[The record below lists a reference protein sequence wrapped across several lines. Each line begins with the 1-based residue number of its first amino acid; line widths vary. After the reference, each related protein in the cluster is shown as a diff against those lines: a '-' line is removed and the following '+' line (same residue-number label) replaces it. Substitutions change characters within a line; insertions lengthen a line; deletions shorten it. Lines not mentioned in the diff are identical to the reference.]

1 MEPWLTPRGDEQ
13 LPEENA
19 RPLSPAEQEEAV
31 RDLLPPAEFRELQ
44 HELRA
49 SAPFSWRSLLLTI
62 PALAA
67 LCAVMYLFFPH
78 SRFAVPKETQVVIA
92 EEKPL
97 PDSERKLLHRARE
110 LHNHGKIR
118 EALTL
123 LAPAV
128 RRVLESS
135 DPVQAENAQA
145 LLAQFWEWRM
155 PTAPVRVASECRRI
169 LGCSPDHLVAKLTLA
184 RLLPQSFPA
193 LAELQEKTPQLL
205 REMSEERLAMLRPL
219 LDAPALTAAR
229 QDEVAWQYAL
239 AATGSWLAA
248 GAAAFPGAPGFAER
262 ETALSLCRARP
273 ESRRFVRLRRDILN
287 RIWSAKWYFRN
298 FRIVDG
304 RPTHHRD
311 LKREID
317 DLERRLEQ

>member
-1 MEPWLTPRGDEQ
+1 MNNCPKRASAPFH
-13 LPEENA
+13 
-19 RPLSPAEQEEAV
+19 PLNGRRRSATCC
-31 RDLLPPAEFRELQ
+31 LPAEFRELQ
-44 HELRA
+44 RELHA
-49 SAPFSWRSLLLTI
+49 SAPFSWRSLLLTV

-67 LCAVMYLFFPH
+67 MCAAMYLFFPH
-78 SRFAVPKETQVVIA
+78 SRFAAPKETPIAIA

-97 PDSERKLLHRARE
+97 PDSDRKLLRRARE

-155 PTAPVRVASECRRI
+155 PVAPVRVAAECRRI

-184 RLLPQSFPA
+184 RLQPQSFPA
-193 LAELQEKTPQLL
+193 LAGLQEKAPQLL

-219 LDAPALTAAR
+219 LGASAVTAD
-229 QDEVAWQYAL
+229 QQSEIAWQYAL
-239 AATGSWLAA
+239 AATGCWLAA
-248 GAAAFPGAPGFAER
+248 GAAAFPDEPGFAR
-262 ETALSLCRARP
+262 AGSGSGPVPFPAGQPPVRPAALRYSLPDLVGQMVLLELPDRRRPPHAPPRSQARN
-273 ESRRFVRLRRDILN
+273 RR
-287 RIWSAKWYFRN
+287 
-298 FRIVDG
+298 
-304 RPTHHRD
+304 P
-311 LKREID
+311 
-317 DLERRLEQ
+317 

>member
-13 LPEENA
+13 LPEESV
-19 RPLSPAEQEEAV
+19 RPLSPAEREEAV

-44 HELRA
+44 RELQA
-49 SAPFSWRSLLLTI
+49 SAPFSWHSLLLTV

-67 LCAVMYLFFPH
+67 MCAAMYLFFPH
-78 SRFAVPKETQVVIA
+78 SRFAAPKETPIAIA

-97 PDSERKLLHRARE
+97 PDSDRKLLHRARE
-110 LHNHGKIR
+110 LHSHGKIR

-155 PTAPVRVASECRRI
+155 PVAPVRVAAECRRI

-184 RLLPQSFPA
+184 RLQPQSFPA
-193 LAELQEKTPQLL
+193 LAGLQEKAPQLL
-205 REMSEERLAMLRPL
+205 RELSEERLALLRPL
-219 LDAPALTAAR
+219 LGASAVTAD
-229 QDEVAWQYAL
+229 QQSEIAWQYAL
-239 AATGSWLAA
+239 AATGCWLAA
-248 GAAAFPGAPGFAER
+248 GAAAFPDEPGFAER
-262 ETALSLCRARP
+262 EAALALCRSRLD
-273 ESRRFVRLRRDILN
+273 SRRFARLRCDILY
-287 RIWSAKWYFRN
+287 RIWSAKWYFWN
-298 FRIVDG
+298 FQTVDG
-304 RPTHHRD
+304 RRTHHRD

>member
-1 MEPWLTPRGDEQ
+1 M
-13 LPEENA
+13 A
-19 RPLSPAEQEEAV
+19 
-31 RDLLPPAEFRELQ
+31 
-44 HELRA
+44 
-49 SAPFSWRSLLLTI
+49 FS
-62 PALAA
+62 ALAA
-67 LCAVMYLFFPH
+67 MCAAMYLFFPH
-78 SRFAVPKETQVVIA
+78 SRFATPKETPIAIA

-97 PDSERKLLHRARE
+97 PDSDRKLLRRARE

-155 PTAPVRVASECRRI
+155 PVAPVRVAAECRRI

-184 RLLPQSFPA
+184 RLQPQSFPA
-193 LAELQEKTPQLL
+193 LAGLQEKAPQLL

-219 LDAPALTAAR
+219 LGASAVTAD
-229 QDEVAWQYAL
+229 QQSEIAWQYAL
-239 AATGSWLAA
+239 AATGCWLAA
-248 GAAAFPGAPGFAER
+248 GAAAFPDEPGFAER
-262 ETALSLCRARP
+262 EAALALCRSRLD
-273 ESRRFVRLRRDILN
+273 SRRFARLRCDILY
-287 RIWSAKWYFRN
+287 RIWSAKWYFWN
-298 FRIVDG
+298 FQTVDG